1 MSTAIAPTRPSPR
14 HNMSGAPR
22 RPPPFPFDPLLMV
35 LEPAGAVDTPFPGV
49 TVEKDVVSETLL
61 NGGITALVVEDG
73 IPVVAF
79 DTVTLSVVELEEGEE
94 EGELEDPMIGIE
106 VVDERGGD
114 GVTEGI
120 VTVIVRLEPPG
131 KVVVKVTTSVTV
143 VEPEVTAN
151 VDVDDWKGGVLIT
164 F

>member
-1 MSTAIAPTRPSPR
+1 LSTAIVPTRPSPR
-14 HNMSGAPR
+14 HNMPGAPR
-22 RPPPFPFDPLLMV
+22 RPPLFPFDPLLVV
-35 LEPAGAVDTPFPGV
+35 LEPAGAVDAPFPGV
-49 TVEKDVVSETLL
+49 TVEMNVVSETLL
-61 NGGITALVVEDG
+61 NGGITALVVEVG
-73 IPVVAF
+73 FPVVVF
-79 DTVTLSVVELEEGEE
+79 DAVTLSVAELEEGEE

-106 VVDERGGD
+106 VVNERGGD
-114 GVTEGI
+114 GVTEGT